1 MSSSEKS
8 RAILHVDMDA
18 FYASIEQRDDPGL
31 KGRPVIV
38 GGTSGRGVVA
48 AASYEVR
55 KFGVHSAMP
64 MTTALRLCPHAICVQ
79 PRMQVYK
86 DVSNQVFRIFHEF
99 TPIVEGLSLDEA
111 FLDVTASLPLMGDAV
126 SIARSIKQRI
136 LDTTRV
142 TASVGVAPNKLVA
155 KIASDMKK
163 PDGLTVVT
171 AENMRDTL
179 GALSVR
185 RLPGLGRKTGAQ
197 VEEAGIHTL
206 AELRN
211 ASDTVLWPIFGR
223 YTTRVRERAAG
234 IDERPV
240 IADHEE
246 KSISAED
253 TFFQDIGDP
262 ARLQTELTRLADRT
276 CTRLR
281 KKSLT
286 AACVTVKIRRKDFTT
301 FTRQKRLSPATN
313 DTRAITKI
321 ASALLTAWLTENPG
335 AKIRLLGVGVSQL
348 AESDQ
353 LDLFTA
359 ATANAAT
366 PLDTTL
372 DAIRQKFGPKA
383 LTRAGDLDDKT

>member
-1 MSSSEKS
+1 MGSENTQ

-18 FYASIEQRDDPGL
+18 FYASIEQRDDPSL

-64 MTTALRLCPHAICVQ
+64 VSTALRLCPHAICVK
-79 PRMQVYK
+79 PRMALYQS
-86 DVSNQVFRIFHEF
+86 VSKQIFGIFHEF
-99 TPIVEGLSLDEA
+99 TPAVEGLSLDEA

-126 SIARSIKQRI
+126 SIARAIKARI
-136 LDTTRV
+136 FETTHV

-155 KIASDMKK
+155 KIASDLKK

-171 AENMRDTL
+171 PASVRDTL

-185 RLPGLGRKTGAQ
+185 RLPGLGRKTGAK

-206 AELRN
+206 AELRS

-223 YTTRVRERAAG
+223 YTHRVRERAAG
-234 IDERPV
+234 IDDRPV
-240 IADHEE
+240 ISDHED

-253 TFFQDIGDP
+253 TFFNDIAEP
-262 ARLQTELTRLADRT
+262 ARLQSELARLADRT

-281 KKSLT
+281 KKALT

-301 FTRQKRLSPATN
+301 FTRQKRVSPATN
-313 DTRAITKI
+313 DTRAITGV
-321 ASALLTAWLTENPG
+321 ASALLKTWLAENPG
-335 AKIRLLGVGVSQL
+335 VKVRLLGVGVSQL
-348 AESDQ
+348 AEADQ
-353 LDLFTA
+353 LDLFA
-359 ATANAAT
+359 APVPGGAS
-366 PLDTTL
+366 PLDTAL